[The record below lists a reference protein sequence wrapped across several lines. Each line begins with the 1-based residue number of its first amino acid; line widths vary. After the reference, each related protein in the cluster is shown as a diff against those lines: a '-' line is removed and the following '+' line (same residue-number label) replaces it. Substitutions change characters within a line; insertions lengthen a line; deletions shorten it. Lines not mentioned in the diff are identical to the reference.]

1 MDQLKTSFLE
11 IQTLQPF
18 AWLRYIDDIFF
29 IWRHSEEKVKEFMK
43 ELNYFESSIK
53 FTYEYSNER
62 DF

>member
-18 AWLRYIDDIFF
+18 VWLRYIDDIFF